1 MYISVK
7 ELTFELKEKLA
18 KLKTN
23 YYQQEKPEYRRDPDF
38 FNHVKEETLPVF
50 QLAEKWS
57 EETAKKVKERE
68 LRIHPQQV
76 ASTKENVELLLMHSY
91 YIDVKETRYMNLYN
105 SVQYVLDII
114 LEDLASKNL

>member
-1 MYISVK
+1 MSVK

-23 YYQQEKPEYRRDPDF
+23 YYQQEKPEYRRDPEF
-38 FNHVKEETLPVF
+38 FNLVKEETLPVF

-114 LEDLASKNL
+114 LEDLA